1 MGICECP
8 GPGSVFSL
16 SSVALCRGLAH
27 SVVSVNLP
35 EQPSEAQLNGSD
47 WALYNQISQVPPTA
61 GVEPQ
66 ALQSPLLRP
75 EEREDILVA
84 SRKAPHALLSPL
96 P

>member
-8 GPGSVFSL
+8 GPGSVFNL

-35 EQPSEAQLNGSD
+35 EQPSEAQPNGSD
-47 WALYNQISQVPPTA
+47 WALYIQISQVPPTA

-75 EEREDILVA
+75 EEREDILGA